1 MFSNLI
7 ESGSHTK
14 DLKRRGK
21 FFIGALAFYGL
32 LLAVVGVG
40 SIYAYNTSLDE
51 QNNYEVFKIIRFPT
65 QQEKPEP
72 ATPRVAS
79 RPEAN
84 SGGGKPQIAQVR
96 EVAVLTFRTD
106 LPPAREDTPI
116 LARHMPYKI
125 GGENIVPMPGGGGIG
140 DGPVGP
146 VGLKDGTGV
155 VVVTDTGE
163 TAPPPVKVTPTP
175 EPRQQH
181 TGPLRLPS
189 AIIAGKATYKPAPPY
204 PIIAKQIKQQGSVA
218 VQIVVD
224 EQGRVISAK
233 ATSGPPLLLHA
244 AEQAASQARF
254 SPTTLNGQP
263 VKISGVITYNFVLQ

>member
-7 ESGSHTK
+7 ESGSHTR

-21 FFIGALAFYGL
+21 FFIGALACYGL
-32 LLAVVGVG
+32 LVATVGVG
-40 SIYAYNTSLDE
+40 SIYAYNTHLDE
-51 QNNYEVFKIIRFPT
+51 QHNFYLVTLIRFPT
-65 QQEKPEP
+65 AAPRSEPVKRDTPKPG
-72 ATPRVAS
+72 AGADS
-79 RPEAN
+79 RPQMAAKRPEISLQTPYHGDKIAKETTKEVN
-84 SGGGKPQIAQVR
+84 ARTPVEISSITSDPHAFGG
-96 EVAVLTFRTD
+96 
-106 LPPAREDTPI
+106 PI
-116 LARHMPYKI
+116 GPVK
-125 GGENIVPMPGGGGIG
+125 PGGSVFSDG
-140 DGPVGP
+140 DGTEGP
-146 VGLKDGTGV
+146 VVKDG
-155 VVVTDTGE
+155 E
-163 TAPPPVKVTPTP
+163 AAPLPPVKVTPTP
-175 EPRQQH
+175 EPRRH

-204 PIIAKQIKQQGSVA
+204 PTIAKQIKQQGSVS

-233 ATSGPPLLLHA
+233 ATSGPPLLLQA